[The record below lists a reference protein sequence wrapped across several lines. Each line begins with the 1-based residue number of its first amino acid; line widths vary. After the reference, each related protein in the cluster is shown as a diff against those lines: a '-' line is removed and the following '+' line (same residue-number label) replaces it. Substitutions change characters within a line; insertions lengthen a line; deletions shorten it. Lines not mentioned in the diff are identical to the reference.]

1 MQSIQEHAL
10 YRHFKGKLYY
20 VVGEAREVSHDK
32 FDEKVVY
39 HPLYGERKL
48 FTRDKD
54 DFFADVSDHKDNV
67 TGQKYRFEWIEDL

>member
-1 MQSIQEHAL
+1 MQKIQQKAL

-20 VVGEAREVSHDK
+20 VLGEAREVSQGK
-32 FDEKVVY
+32 FEEKVVY

-54 DFFADVSDHKDNV
+54 DFFADVSERNDNT
-67 TGQKYRFEWIEDL
+67 TGQKYRFEWIEEV